1 MCVERTRYWQDAKQ
15 LHEVRWII
23 IAQAMKQVASFWSQN
38 KIDIQLLL
46 FYYNYLNIL
55 I

>member
-23 IAQAMKQVASFWSQN
+23 IAQAMKQVASFWSCV
-38 KIDIQLLL
+38 KIKLI
-46 FYYNYLNIL
+46 YNYYYFI
-55 I
+55 III